1 MILIGLIDY
10 IRAPGNFKIHR
21 QHDHKDPAAEMA
33 WRLKIEYIFLVS
45 FPLACARCLA
55 APSGLLLGLGN
66 PSDWIAR
73 KILDKPE

>member
-45 FPLACARCLA
+45 FPLACA
-55 APSGLLLGLGN
+55 
-66 PSDWIAR
+66 
-73 KILDKPE
+73 